1 MAHGRASGSHHST
14 GADVEKRPWLSQ
26 WRPWRQRRQRRWSS
40 SWDVSAP
47 AAESQ
52 MSGGMSVSAMYS
64 QWRVPGLITGPF
76 NGLTILNWAE
86 IFGRFS
92 FISGWAELGE
102 FR

>member
-1 MAHGRASGSHHST
+1 
-14 GADVEKRPWLSQ
+14 
-26 WRPWRQRRQRRWSS
+26 
-40 SWDVSAP
+40 
-47 AAESQ
+47 

>member
-1 MAHGRASGSHHST
+1 
-14 GADVEKRPWLSQ
+14 
-26 WRPWRQRRQRRWSS
+26 
-40 SWDVSAP
+40 
-47 AAESQ
+47 

-92 FISGWAELGE
+92 FISGWVELGE